1 MPDATKRAIRERM
14 KVTGEKYTVAR
25 RKIEAERERELVE
38 DLDREDHPG
47 DRNVGEPIRRGVR

>member
-1 MPDATKRAIRERM
+1 MPDATKRATRERM

-25 RKIEAERERELVE
+25 RAILAERERELVE

-47 DRNVGEPIRRGVR
+47 DRNVGEEAHRG

>member
-1 MPDATKRAIRERM
+1 MSDNLKRAARERM

-25 RKIEAERERELVE
+25 RAILDEKEREFVA

-47 DRNVGEPIRRGVR
+47 DRNVGEGDGELS